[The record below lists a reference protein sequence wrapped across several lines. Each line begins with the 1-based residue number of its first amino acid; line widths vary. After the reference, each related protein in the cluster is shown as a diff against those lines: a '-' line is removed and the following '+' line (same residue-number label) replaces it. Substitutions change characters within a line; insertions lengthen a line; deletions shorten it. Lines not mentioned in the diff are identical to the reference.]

1 MMSRWPTRLSTISG
15 STIRSSSPWR
25 TLSTKRVRSRASSRG
40 SWTTAT
46 WCNPRSTPRRRPN
59 SLESPAIS
67 RGTFEYVRGR
77 SAFFRSG
84 RERIRPEMEPRELLA
99 EEGRLMSVSKR
110 LLALIS
116 ALVVAILV
124 VAGCGGGGGGASSTS
139 GGTLTLGN
147 IGWQENVAVANL
159 TKTIL
164 EEDFEYQE
172 VELKTLDVGLLFE
185 GVAGGELHAFQDVW
199 MPNHEQLLS
208 EVDNDV
214 EHLDPWYEGSTSFGL
229 AVPSY
234 MKGVNSIADLNQSG
248 AERIIGIEPGAVI
261 STKIEQH
268 VIPEYN
274 LNLEH
279 EPSSM
284 AAMLAEVERLYND
297 KEEFVFP
304 PWCPHPMCGEVSGWD
319 PWGGTK
325 DLPGMFDFRY
335 LEDPKNSL
343 GNLDEPAK
351 ISAIVNEDLEGDDPV
366 AYTFIKELS
375 LNEAELISLENE
387 ITAAGDNP
395 AKGVKAWLEENRDV
409 VKPAIDAAKQ
419 AQ

>member
-1 MMSRWPTRLSTISG
+1 MMSRWPTRLSRISG
-15 STIRSSSPWR
+15 STIRSSSRWR
-25 TLSTKRVRSRASSRG
+25 TLRPKRVRSRASSRG

-46 WCNPRSTPRRRPN
+46 WCNPPSTPRRRPN

-77 SAFFRSG
+77 SVRSRSG

-110 LLALIS
+110 LLALMS

-124 VAGCGGGGGGASSTS
+124 LAGCGGGGASSSSS

-159 TKTIL
+159 TKTVL
-164 EEDFEYQE
+164 EEDFDYKE
-172 VELKTLDVGLLFE
+172 VELKTLDIGLLFE

-214 EHLDPWYEGSTSFGL
+214 EHLDPWYEGSTTFGL

-248 AERIIGIEPGAVI
+248 AERIIGIE
-261 STKIEQH
+261 
-268 VIPEYN
+268 
-274 LNLEH
+274 
-279 EPSSM
+279 
-284 AAMLAEVERLYND
+284 
-297 KEEFVFP
+297 
-304 PWCPHPMCGEVSGWD
+304 
-319 PWGGTK
+319 
-325 DLPGMFDFRY
+325 
-335 LEDPKNSL
+335 
-343 GNLDEPAK
+343 
-351 ISAIVNEDLEGDDPV
+351 
-366 AYTFIKELS
+366 
-375 LNEAELISLENE
+375 
-387 ITAAGDNP
+387 
-395 AKGVKAWLEENRDV
+395 
-409 VKPAIDAAKQ
+409 
-419 AQ
+419 